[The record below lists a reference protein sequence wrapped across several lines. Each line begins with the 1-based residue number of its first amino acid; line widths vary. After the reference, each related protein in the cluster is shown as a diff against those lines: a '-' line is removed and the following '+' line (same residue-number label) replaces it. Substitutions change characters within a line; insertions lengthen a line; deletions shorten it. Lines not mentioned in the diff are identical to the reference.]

1 MEKNSILIKNEI
13 EANKFAA
20 TVMLFTNIF
29 AIMVYILNAVGIFIA
44 NKSIMTVALALAV
57 FLLTVPFVIVRGF
70 KKQGEWVK
78 YVTVTA
84 AILMVGILS
93 ALLSYHTVVM
103 YAFPFAI
110 ASLFFSRKLSWF
122 TSVCSIIVLNVSQ
135 LLTIPLGG
143 IPDHN
148 LEEMYSV
155 IVYGMAPRTIQL
167 VILSVI
173 FIVLSKRTQLMLG
186 NIMGAEEQQEML
198 EKMVKVTR
206 KTTNVST
213 ELAQSVSSLSL
224 MTESTTKANEAIADK
239 TSRIAEGSKM
249 SIRNMEEATAA
260 VTNMASGIN
269 KISEEGMQLTRLSEQ
284 IHELSEDSAE
294 VMKAAV
300 EEMNAIAAAA
310 RQSKETIAKLETRSG
325 EISKFV
331 EVITEISEQTNL
343 LALNAS
349 IESAR
354 AGEQGRGFAVVA
366 QEIRNLAEGSQ
377 KAAKDISS
385 LIKEIMEDTQNAV
398 KAMDTGADQVDN
410 GLSTIDAARNSFIR
424 VADANNMM
432 NEKLV
437 TVNKDTRDVVEY
449 SHKVVHMVTAVKD
462 ISTNTL
468 SDLEQIAMA
477 SEELVASM
485 QEVDSSVESIEN
497 MSRELVEVVK

>member
-1 MEKNSILIKNEI
+1 MEKNSILIKNEV

-20 TVMLFTNIF
+20 TVMVYTNIF

-44 NKSIMTVALALAV
+44 NKSIMTVAMALAV
-57 FLLTVPFVIVRGF
+57 FLLTIPFIIVRGF
-70 KKQGEWVK
+70 KKQEGWVK
-78 YVTVTA
+78 YVTVSS

-103 YAFPFAI
+103 YAFPLAV
-110 ASLFFSRKLSWF
+110 ASLFFSRKLSCF
-122 TSVCSIIVLNVSQ
+122 TAVNSIIVLNVSQ

-148 LEEMYSV
+148 LEDIYSTL
-155 IVYGMAPRTIQL
+155 VYGMAPRTIQL

-173 FIVLSKRTQLMLG
+173 FIVLSTRTHRMLS

-198 EKMVKVTR
+198 DKMVKVTQ

-224 MTESTTKANEAIADK
+224 MTESTTKANESIADK

-249 SIRNMEEATAA
+249 SIKNMEEATAA

-269 KISEEGMQLTRLSEQ
+269 KISEEGLQLSQLSEQ
-284 IHELSEDSAE
+284 IRELSEDSVR

-300 EEMNAIAAAA
+300 EEMNAIATAT

-331 EVITEISEQTNL
+331 EVITDISEQTNL

-377 KAAKDISS
+377 KAAKDIAT
-385 LIKEIMEDTQNAV
+385 LIKEIMEDTENAV
-398 KAMDTGADQVDN
+398 KAMDTGTDRVEN
-410 GLSTIDAARNSFIR
+410 GLSTIDAARSSFIR
-424 VADANNMM
+424 VADANNLM
-432 NEKLV
+432 NEKLA
-437 TVNKDTRDVVEY
+437 TVSNDTRDVVEY
-449 SHKVVHMVTAVKD
+449 SHKVVHMVTEVKD
-462 ISTNTL
+462 INTGTL

-485 QEVDSSVESIEN
+485 QELDSSVESIES
-497 MSRELVEVVK
+497 MSRELVEVAK